1 MKDLDTLV
9 KEKSN
14 LIAKIKSFNDLMKGT
29 VYLSKRK
36 CSNPKCKCHLDK
48 KYLHKSYVL
57 TVTKNGKTHTLSLRR
72 EGVDEVRKLTEN
84 WKELKELVSELTDI
98 NMQIIK
104 VKKELNK
111 NKDSEKKTNNK

>member
-1 MKDLDTLV
+1 MKDLDALL
-9 KEKSN
+9 KERLS
-14 LIAKIKSFNDLMKGT
+14 LIGKIKSFNDFMKGT

-36 CSNPKCKCHLDK
+36 CSNPKCKCHQDK

-57 TVTKNGKTHTLSLRR
+57 TVTKDGKTHTLSLRKG
-72 EGVDEVRKLTEN
+72 EVDEVRKLTEN

-104 VKKELNK
+104 LKKELNRS
-111 NKDSEKKTNNK
+111 KDNEKKKKSK